1 MQTVE
6 AIIDK
11 NGVVKLL
18 KPVQLSSPR
27 QALVTIL
34 DAPRDKE
41 PRPYGLCAG
50 EFVVPG
56 DFDEALPEDILTT
69 FEGE

>member
-50 EFVVPG
+50 EFIVPS
-56 DFDEALPEDILTT
+56 DFDETLPEDILTA

>member
-6 AIIDK
+6 AIIDT

-18 KPVQLSSPR
+18 KPIQLSSPR

-34 DAPRDKE
+34 DVARDEE

-50 EFVVPG
+50 EFVVPA
-56 DFDEALPEDILTT
+56 DFDEALPEYLLTA

>member
-6 AIIDK
+6 AIIDRD
-11 NGVVKLL
+11 GVVKLL
-18 KPVQLSSPR
+18 KPIQLNSPR

-50 EFVVPG
+50 EFVVPT
-56 DFDEALPEDILTT
+56 DFDEALPEDILNA